1 MKPKVIVILGPT
13 ASGKTSLSIKL
24 AQEFSGEVISVD
36 SRQIYRDMNIGTAK
50 EPQDQTTRQPDNQ
63 TAGEYLIQGI
73 PHHGIDI
80 RNPNEEMS
88 AAEFK
93 EYAEQKIKEIVDRG
107 KVPILAGGTGFW
119 IQAIIDNLK
128 IPAVAPDPT
137 LRQVLDGKS
146 TEQLFEMYKEK
157 DPQGAKTIDKDN
169 RLRLIRAVEVCIKSG
184 QPFSEQQQK
193 GEPKYDVLQIG
204 IDVDRKE
211 LYNRIDQRVGQMI
224 EQGLVEEV
232 KQIREKYGCVS
243 LALTGIGYRQ
253 ICEYLD
259 QVQEPSFA
267 KASEGDLLAQA
278 VEKVKKDT
286 RHYAKRQLS
295 WFRRDKRIKWVK
307 GYEEAE
313 DLVRRFLNDQ

>member
-1 MKPKVIVILGPT
+1 MKPKIIVILGPT

-36 SRQIYRDMNIGTAK
+36 SRQIYQDMNIGTAK
-50 EPQDQTTRQPDNQ
+50 EPEDK
-63 TAGEYLIQGI
+63 EIIKEKKKKIIQGI
-73 PHHGIDI
+73 LHHGIDI
-80 RNPNEEMS
+80 RNPNQEMS

-93 EYAEQKIKEIVDRG
+93 EYAEQKIEEIIERG

-119 IQAIIDNLK
+119 IQAIVDNLK
-128 IPAVAPDPT
+128 IPAVAPDST

-157 DPQGAKTIDKDN
+157 DSKGAVTIDQNN
-169 RLRLIRAVEVCIKSG
+169 RLRLIRALEVCIKTG
-184 QPFSEQQQK
+184 QPFSEQQKK
-193 GEPKYDVLQIG
+193 GEPKYEVLQIG
-204 IDVDRKE
+204 IEVDRQE
-211 LYNRIDQRVGQMI
+211 LYNRIDQRVDQMI
-224 EQGLVEEV
+224 EQGLVKEV
-232 KQIREKYGCVS
+232 KQIRDKYGCVS

-259 QVQEPSFA
+259 QIQRPSFA

-295 WFRRDKRIKWVK
+295 WFRRDKRIQWVK
-307 GYEEAE
+307 GHEEAQ
-313 DLVRRFLNDQ
+313 DLVKQFLK